1 MRRIRTQTD
10 LSGNQALGYHDPAM
24 RALIALLLTLLGCT
38 APSLHPDAVFHNASV
53 VTLDDAAPSAQAVA
67 VLHGRIVAV
76 GADSDLLALA
86 GPDTERIDLAGAT
99 LLPGFYAAHDHFP
112 MAGRLA
118 KLQVDLNSPP
128 IGRVEN
134 IEQIVEALKQ
144 RAAETPA
151 GEWIVGRG
159 YDDTLLAEKRHPT
172 RDDLDRVS
180 TEHPIWLI
188 HTSGHLGVANSRAL
202 ALAGVTRRTPQP
214 KGGVIRIDE
223 KTGEPDGV
231 FEEAGGLVSRHIPPA
246 TLDQR
251 MEAVEWAVEHY
262 LSQGVTTAVI
272 ASGDRER
279 FGDLQEARRRGLLK
293 FRLVT
298 MLSKSAAGRDSLAE
312 AGEIVSGFG
321 DNWLR
326 LGAIK
331 SWQDGSN
338 QGFTGYFTQPYHTPF
353 KGDASYRGYASR
365 TREELAALVKELHDA
380 GYQIAVHGN
389 GDAAIDDILHA
400 YEQAQAANP
409 RPDARH
415 RIEHCQYVREDQ
427 LDKIAELGVTP
438 SFFVGHV
445 YYWGDRHREIFLGPE
460 RAAHIS
466 PLASAARRGI
476 RFTVHDDTPVT
487 PVDPLQL
494 VWVSVN
500 RTTKSGHVLGD
511 DQRVD
516 VLSALRAITLDAAWQ
531 NHEEDRKGSIEAG
544 KLADFTVL
552 ARNPLEVEPDAIRDI
567 AIVRTVVAGKT
578 VWQAR

>member
-1 MRRIRTQTD
+1 M
-10 LSGNQALGYHDPAM
+10 
-24 RALIALLLTLLGCT
+24 LLLSCGG
-38 APSLHPDAVFHNASV
+38 PGLHPDAVFVNATV
-53 VTLDDAAPSAQAVA
+53 VTMGEVGAQAEAVA
-67 VLHGRIVAV
+67 TLNERIVAV
-76 GADSDLLALA
+76 GSRSDVEALA
-86 GPDTERIDLAGAT
+86 GPETEVVDLGGAT
-99 LLPGFYAAHDHFP
+99 VLPGFYAAHDHFP

-134 IEQIVEALKQ
+134 MEQLVEEMRE
-144 RAAETPA
+144 RAEQTPA

-172 RDDLDRVS
+172 REDLDRVS
-180 TEHPIWLI
+180 TEHPIWII

-202 ALAGVTRRTPQP
+202 EIGGVTRNTPQP
-214 KGGVIRIDE
+214 KGGVIRKDAA
-223 KTGEPDGV
+223 TGEPDGV
-231 FEEAGGLVSRHIPPA
+231 FEESGGIISRHIPAA
-246 TLDQR
+246 TLEQR
-251 MEAVEWAVEHY
+251 MEATEWAVEHY

-279 FGDLQEARRRGLLK
+279 FGDLQEARRRGMLK
-293 FRLVT
+293 FRIVT
-298 MLSKSAAGRDSLAE
+298 MLSKSAAGRDSVAE
-312 AGEIVSGFG
+312 AGSILSGFG
-321 DNWLR
+321 DDWLR

-331 SWQDGSN
+331 SWHDGSN
-338 QGFTGYFTQPYHTPF
+338 QGFTGYFTEPYHTPF
-353 KGDASYRGYASR
+353 KGDASYRGYPSR
-365 TREELAALVKELHDA
+365 TREELVALVKELHDA

-389 GDAAIDDILHA
+389 GDAAIDDILFA
-400 YEQAQAANP
+400 YEQAQQANP

-445 YYWGDRHREIFLGPE
+445 FYWGDRHREIFLGPE

-466 PLASAARRGI
+466 PLESARRRGI

-500 RTTKSGHVLGD
+500 RTTKSGKVLGE
-511 DQRVD
+511 DQRITVAQ
-516 VLSALRAITLDAAWQ
+516 ALRAITIDAAWQ
-531 NHEEDRKGSIEAG
+531 NHEEDRKGSIEVG

-552 ARNPLEVEPDAIRDI
+552 EENPIEVDPERIRDI
-567 AIVRTVVAGKT
+567 QIVRTIVGGRT
-578 VWQAR
+578 VWEKH